1 MRRAW
6 IVLMLLGSAV
16 VFLTLE
22 QRAQA
27 RPHPVRVIRHAPMA
41 DLSDEKTV
49 ALRAL
54 NAIRM
59 AMGMVLL
66 KENSTLAQAARQH
79 AGYLV
84 RHHIT
89 SHFEEATRKGFT
101 GAAPVDRALR
111 AGYAARFVGENLST
125 GNPDASDSIGGLFS
139 AIYHRFGFLNPS
151 FDEVGI
157 GIAQERNDP
166 SNSAFVY
173 LMGHHE
179 IETLCRQ
186 KSYHG
191 SGRYVYGICADTRLR
206 IDAQLYDQA
215 RNSTKAANPGI
226 ILYPYDGQEDV
237 PPVFYQEDPDPLPE
251 YDVSGFPVS
260 VEFNDRYFRKV
271 TVLSFRLFEV
281 GGDAVGPVRLLNK
294 AHDPNHRLTRRQ
306 FALLPLK
313 RLKYATQYRAE
324 LVYRHKQKRRTLTW
338 SYTTRKPPEPLKVIR
353 DDSVTLT
360 LKSGRSYWLYFVPRN
375 RHDVLGS
382 MRFPEDIYVR
392 FVDHNTMRIVLD
404 PERTDAF
411 DIRGSGRK
419 VHIVLKP

>member
-16 VFLTLE
+16 VFLVFE
-22 QRAQA
+22 QGAQI

-41 DLSDEKTV
+41 DLSDEKMI
-49 ALRAL
+49 ALRSL
-54 NAIRM
+54 NAVRM
-59 AMGMVLL
+59 AMGMVPL
-66 KENSTLAQAARQH
+66 KENSTLAQAAEHH
-79 AGYLV
+79 AHYLV
-84 RHHIT
+84 HHHLST
-89 SHFEEATRKGFT
+89 HFEKKGQAGFL
-101 GAAPVDRALR
+101 GAKPLDRALQ
-111 AGYAARFVGENLST
+111 AGYHSRFVGENLST

-139 AIYHRFGFLNPS
+139 AIYHRFSFLNPS

-157 GIAQERNDP
+157 GIAQERNDS

-179 IETLCRQ
+179 IETLCHQ

-191 SGRYVYGICADTRLR
+191 SGRYVYGVCADTRLR

-215 RNSTKAANPGI
+215 RNSTKDANPGI
-226 ILYPYDGQEDV
+226 IIYPYDGQEEV
-237 PPVFYQEDPDPLPE
+237 SPVFYQEEPDPLPE

-281 GGDAVGPVRLLNK
+281 GGDEASPVRLLDK
-294 AHDPNHRLTRRQ
+294 ARDPNHRLNRRQ
-306 FALLPLK
+306 FALMPLK

-338 SYTTRKPPEPLKVIR
+338 SFTTRKTPEPLKVIR
-353 DDSVTLT
+353 DDLVTLT

-382 MRFPEDIYVR
+382 MRFPEDIYVS

-404 PERTDAF
+404 PKRTEAF